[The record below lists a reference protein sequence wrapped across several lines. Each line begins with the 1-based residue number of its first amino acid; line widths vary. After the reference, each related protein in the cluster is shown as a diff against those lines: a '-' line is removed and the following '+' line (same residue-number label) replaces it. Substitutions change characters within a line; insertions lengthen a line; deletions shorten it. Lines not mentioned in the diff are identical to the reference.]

1 MKKKDLM
8 MICRHYKLKNY
19 SKLNKKQLIELLE
32 ENSTMKGGF
41 INFGKIFQN
50 IKEIAG
56 KTIKPVIKPV
66 KDLLKYRDRF
76 TNITNKTIED
86 YGDIPIVSMTIQ
98 RCPVNK
104 AIIKSLNIISFGS
117 FEKAMKKYHF
127 DKLFHLSLLLELDN
141 NKYIVYEKNEE
152 INIVEGNTYKKGC
165 ELMNI
170 DLSDR
175 KLTLNE
181 IISNTKQK
189 MGEKNFYDYDGRHNN
204 CQNFILETLK
214 ANKLNNQKYEDFIY
228 QDLEELWLDV
238 KKANPFLENV
248 MNLTTKAG
256 RIFNR
261 LIGKGND
268 VDIDEF
274 YENLNKND
282 KIDIN
287 IKDIIDN
294 MHNNNGKIDVIDLLK
309 GGNIYCGSKELPK
322 NKTKFGNAQECAKIG
337 QIRRYGIKKVK
348 EITKDDVK
356 PSKKVAEKPSKK
368 VAEKVDDESS
378 KKEKK
383 LTKLLKKM
391 KNNAK
396 VPEVKK
402 PSKHKNLKKI
412 LKKMKNND
420 KPFKEIK
427 KVDDKPSK
435 VKEIKKA
442 EKIAKPSKV
451 KEIKKAE
458 KIAKP
463 SKKVTKKV
471 DDKPKVKEI
480 KKPSKEI
487 KKVDDE
493 PSKDETGYSKVLS
506 KFPNINKNDRMI
518 SKNITNLIKEYVDID
533 DNRLFYDYETKIR
546 NLIDGIND
554 DNLYNY
560 FENVRLKFYNL
571 K

>member
-1 MKKKDLM
+1 MYDLQKMKKKDLM

-66 KDLLKYRDRF
+66 KDLLNYRDKF
-76 TNITNKTIED
+76 TNITTETIKK
-86 YGDIPIVSMTIQ
+86 YGDIPIVSMKIQ
-98 RCPVNK
+98 RCPVNT

-117 FEKAMKKYHF
+117 FEKAMKKYNF
-127 DKLFHLSLLLELDN
+127 DKLFHLSLLLELQN

-152 INIVEGNTYKKGC
+152 INIIEGNTYKKGC

-189 MGEKNFYDYDGRHNN
+189 MGQKNFYDYDGRHNN
-204 CQNFILETLK
+204 CQNFILESLK

-228 QDLEELWLDV
+228 QDLENLWVDV
-238 KKANPFLENV
+238 KKANPYLENV

-282 KIDIN
+282 KININ

-294 MHNNNGKIDVIDLLK
+294 MHNNNGKIDVIDLMK
-309 GGNIYCGSKELPK
+309 GSGSFYCGSKDKLPK
-322 NKTKFGNAQECAKIG
+322 NKTKYGNAEECAKIG

-356 PSKKVAEKPSKK
+356 SSKKVAEKPSKKVAEKPSKK
-368 VAEKVDDESS
+368 VAEKPS
-378 KKEKK
+378 KKVAE
-383 LTKLLKKM
+383 
-391 KNNAK
+391 
-396 VPEVKK
+396 K
-402 PSKHKNLKKI
+402 PS
-412 LKKMKNND
+412 
-420 KPFKEIK
+420 
-427 KVDDKPSK
+427 
-435 VKEIKKA
+435 
-442 EKIAKPSKV
+442 
-451 KEIKKAE
+451 
-458 KIAKP
+458 
-463 SKKVTKKV
+463 KVTKKV
-471 DDKPKVKEI
+471 DDKPKVKDK
-480 KKPSKEI
+480 KKPFKEI

-518 SKNITNLIKEYVDID
+518 AKKITDLIKEYVDID

-560 FENVRLKFYNL
+560 FENVRIKFYNL